1 MSTGDI
7 NTTIKKGLCGLIAM
21 FSCYLVYI
29 TYSKVLIAFHESNP
43 GDPLPS
49 SKMAMFGVIGFMM
62 VAYCLVLSLVFVL
75 ICSIVTALF
84 MDAKKDVENAAESAN
99 ADIEQG
105 DVTANADIEKGAE
118 TANMKIGEDKLP
130 LASIEAAAKKLK
142 GGGRRKRDAVQTG
155 GFTEVLEGIGSLGG
169 LATAALQMG
178 NTSGSTTRNG
188 TTAPGAA
195 NASATAPVVTA
206 PGAANASTTAPVV
219 TAPGAANA
227 STTAPGVGNDSATA
241 VSGTALE
248 DVATDKAA
256 QETTISNVLNIFSQ
270 YLMSPGYLNILG
282 ITLIYGLIHYFL
294 FSFFVIG
301 LYNSDK
307 DELSD
312 VNYTMSLLGLYV
324 SSFSLGYF
332 VILYYI

>member
-206 PGAANASTTAPVV
+206 PGAANASTTAP
-219 TAPGAANA
+219 
-227 STTAPGVGNDSATA
+227 GVGNDSATA